1 MNLLLT
7 DIPCIKII
15 KNMNDHYVKILG
27 ARGSVP
33 VSGKEFMQFGGAT
46 SSFLVNLSGT
56 VLVVD
61 AGSGLCKL
69 TKDISE
75 LNRLDLLLT
84 HLHLDHLL
92 GLPLCPFI
100 LQKNKNLTIHM
111 PESWS
116 QDAEERLM
124 RLFSPPFW
132 PVTLNDLPAKIKL
145 HRIKEK
151 DYINCISVET
161 MHGIHPGGVE
171 VYKISNSQKSVVI
184 ATDCTLTDSFFHD
197 LEVFAENC
205 DLLLIDGQYSDLE
218 WTEKYDYGHSKW
230 SKAALLG
237 KISGA
242 KQVRIIHHDPA
253 HSDDIL
259 LAAEKEM
266 KDYPGCFFAR
276 EDEIIPL

>member
-1 MNLLLT
+1 
-7 DIPCIKII
+7 
-15 KNMNDHYVKILG
+15 MNDHYVKILG

-33 VSGKEFMQFGGAT
+33 VSGNEFMQFGGAT
-46 SSFLVNLSGT
+46 SSFFVNLSGT

-132 PVTLNDLPAKIKL
+132 PVTLNDLPEKIQF

-151 DYINCISVET
+151 DYCGSET
-161 MHGIHPGGVE
+161 DICPGRD
-171 VYKISNSQKSVVI
+171 
-184 ATDCTLTDSFFHD
+184 T
-197 LEVFAENC
+197 
-205 DLLLIDGQYSDLE
+205 
-218 WTEKYDYGHSKW
+218 
-230 SKAALLG
+230 G
-237 KISGA
+237 KI
-242 KQVRIIHHDPA
+242 H
-253 HSDDIL
+253 
-259 LAAEKEM
+259 
-266 KDYPGCFFAR
+266 FALCKNCCR
-276 EDEIIPL
+276 VSVYISLHLQ

>member
-46 SSFLVNLSGT
+46 SSFFVNLSGT

-145 HRIKEK
+145 HRI
-151 DYINCISVET
+151 
-161 MHGIHPGGVE
+161 GVE

-205 DLLLIDGQYSDLE
+205 DLLLSDGQYSDLE

-276 EDEIIPL
+276 EDEIVVL